1 MSKVPIVVGF
11 DVTEILMLTAS
22 VLRPCVRD
30 LRPDFMSITA
40 IAVLAAIFVPFGLIG
55 AAVIWCARED
65 AVRGR
70 RTHHQNPRTRFRAF

>member
-1 MSKVPIVVGF
+1 
-11 DVTEILMLTAS
+11 
-22 VLRPCVRD
+22 
-30 LRPDFMSITA
+30 MSITA

-70 RTHHQNPRTRFRAF
+70 LTHHQNPRTGFRAF